1 MAAPKLFDYNSSFGL
16 TRVNPKLT
24 GNVKVT
30 VDSSGGVWLNSFNAN
45 PTLSSE
51 KFKKFQVTGNQTYA
65 NDLYNFFGKGQ
76 TSSDIIFQV
85 GEFTDGSNKSVEKFQ
100 SQYDFFYGAGASTLV
115 DKNYTENFSYLQ
127 PLWLRD
133 ELPEFFVIFKMPE
146 PLSYPY
152 TTNVTTIESGKQ
164 YKVIQD
170 PNSTEPFTISYGTDN
185 SGTSLIWGSNEIF
198 TGISLF
204 TTYSIISG
212 TGKVAE
218 FNELK
223 FQNQVNDVQSF
234 FNSKVLPNASVVATF
249 DLRED
254 TGIGKY
260 IRSIVND
267 KGYKQSPIDFSFQLN
282 TYSYFNGASVK
293 DGVFTSRGELLYD
306 YLIGTEASI
315 QSDFENYVTDGFQR
329 NNVVCSNLLNL
340 EFLFNDPDSDLYTI
354 NRYFGF
360 YVSKNDLGDF
370 LLNGNYFYDFKN
382 SEGNLNLPKPS
393 RNNIGFYNSSTSAYQ
408 SSTGGVRLYYEGS
421 TGWIPGSY
429 DTNVLNPQKLFY
441 VTDKSD
447 NFYSLKRYENFDST
461 TNSWLDNTPSY
472 AQYGPYNGQ
481 SFGITANPQYKNG
494 SVVLSNRS
502 VDLSNFTGVGEKLGS
517 FAGILPK
524 EKGHA
529 NAGIEFLKT
538 LDFDNEI
545 VFKIF
550 WPNGT
555 LSESAGRYDLIKTG
569 EFGGTLVGWKSGSS
583 YNIGNQH
590 YFNGIDGP
598 TYDIAKAFSD
608 CVYSISDVVW
618 DSTYSSSTSIIKTKS
633 SGSKLN
639 TEYRVAV
646 FDDYEYFLSV
656 YSGVWNTNSGYSA
669 TDVVYHN
676 GNYYEAQN
684 TIPGATAG
692 NQNASP
698 EEDTTDW
705 QEYNTFSTSGYLK
718 INGVDASQISGA
730 VPFEGGTDYALS
742 RVAFNISER
751 EKIQEGY
758 WIEVES
764 GRGVTGGVSMIS
776 SITRYVDKPI
786 VDSNG
791 KVTAFTGY
799 QEYLVANLENDQSII
814 NLGSNNNFNVYEM
827 PTVKTGVFTFFD
839 VKEFDFDFWA
849 SNYGITPTAEFHR
862 YFQLVPSQ
870 AGQIKNG
877 VKYLVRSGEA
887 LINKGTVGETVISA
901 GEVFIGTSVDYFE
914 DYSFSST
921 GVGTIVVPAIFT
933 QIPWINTSTT
943 YNVAGI
949 LAEQNLDSFDG
960 FYGIQAINSSAAI
973 SQNNTKDYI
982 FNYGKLDTEYQYLE
996 ENYTKPRA
1004 NRSRIVPYINK
1015 WGYRGGTDA
1024 RGNNYRLNVSPAFS
1038 PTNFS
1043 PSFQKETPDPRYLT
1057 HEWCLLEGV
1066 PQEFP
1071 IDQIENQNNYLPTK
1085 VDLTK
1090 IRSANPAD
1098 SLYFSSFFT
1107 VDPTDYPAPYSS
1119 SSNTTKELFT
1129 PFVYNQSTGF
1139 YDTLFRG
1146 VKISL
1151 KRRSTLTNP
1160 QSDLEKYVPNFRGF
1174 EDYTFASVL
1183 RVVPEDDSSIQ
1194 APVSYEIIENTQQKC
1209 ILFVC
1214 SVVIKDYR
1222 ALPLGY
1228 TGGTGGNPVL
1238 DYTLLYSL
1246 SDKKKDAGISATGA
1260 TSGSILYEID
1270 DIKLSSALDLSITSQ
1285 SSVTPTTNPGF
1296 IYTIPNPSYDTDLR
1310 EEINLIYPA
1319 GGTASLSPTGR
1330 GSFSV
1335 PDISSTYP
1343 WPVGRSQNL
1352 VSFGPVGSNYTF
1364 TIPFAFGSP
1373 VTVPVGPRSAYDGN
1387 PVYQLEG
1394 GEKYFDFI
1402 IKRISLSQIAT
1413 RINNES
1419 PYITYSSYVWNED
1432 SQTTELRT
1440 NYFQIT
1446 LSPPTSLF
1454 RPNGTFPVADYSGP
1468 QTLGQNQPTGYNINT
1483 GGNAYSTDLLRYAGP
1498 YEPLFRKIMM
1508 FKDDKNDT
1516 ISGYSSADLSYRNCT
1531 FAPEKNNF
1539 GVLRNLNYSKVSL
1552 GKNILEKSSNIPS
1565 GPVYPLIGQTP
1576 IDKKDFSIFLSSW
1589 DPGYYNLYTSSTSN
1603 DAVAGTRS
1611 MAERKSFFGSKM
1623 MQTPYTINS
1632 YTFITLEI
1640 SRATGQTDVQKIN
1653 NEAKSALVDIQNIN
1667 QQTSNTGIGQ
1677 LGTVLSSVDLPVFD
1691 EGIYPDVEVFWQK
1704 NQITNTLVGSIRLDR
1719 VLRRFL
1725 LNAGISKVFVDNMI
1739 SEFGVGDPE
1748 NIDDDVKAY
1757 IEQNIFPIYEGITFD
1772 LYVKKTGTALSSTEK
1787 LVRGDL
1793 INPDRIRYSYYL
1805 EPNFNLTRRNALSYT
1820 FELPLESGKN
1830 YSTTFSFRIQKI

>member
-30 VDSSGGVWLNSFNAN
+30 VDSVGGVWLNSFNAN

-65 NDLYNFFGKGQ
+65 NDLYNFFDKGQ
-76 TSSDIIFQV
+76 TPGDTIFQV
-85 GEFTDGSNKSVEKFQ
+85 GEFTDGSNKSVENFQ
-100 SQYDFFYGAGASTLV
+100 SQYDFFYGSGASTLV

-133 ELPEFFVIFKMPE
+133 ELPEFFVIFKMPD

-152 TTNVTTIESGKQ
+152 TTNVNNIESDKQ

-170 PNSTEPFTISYGTDN
+170 PNSTETFTISYGTDN
-185 SGTSLIWGSNEIF
+185 SGSPSIYGPNDIF
-198 TGISLF
+198 TGVSLF
-204 TTYSIISG
+204 TTYSIVSG

-223 FQNQVNDVQSF
+223 FQNDVNDVQSF
-234 FNSKVLPNASVVATF
+234 FNSKVLPNASVIATF

-254 TGIGKY
+254 TSIGKY

-293 DGVFTSRGELLYD
+293 DGVFTSKGELLYD

-315 QSDFENYVTDGFQR
+315 QSDFENYVTNGFQR
-329 NNVVCSNLLNL
+329 NNIICSNLLNL

-354 NRYFGF
+354 NRYLGF
-360 YVSKNDLGDF
+360 YVSKNDLGEF

-382 SEGNLNLPKPS
+382 SEGNLNLPNPS

-441 VTDKSD
+441 ITDKSD
-447 NFYSLKRYENFDST
+447 NFYSLKRFENFDST
-461 TNSWLDNTPSY
+461 SNSWVDNTPIY
-472 AQYGPYNGQ
+472 AQYGPYDGQ
-481 SFGITANPQYKNG
+481 SFGITANTQLKTG
-494 SVVLSNRS
+494 SVVVSNRS
-502 VDLSNFTGVGEKLGS
+502 LDLSKFTGVGDKLGS
-517 FAGILPK
+517 FAGILPRK
-524 EKGHA
+524 NGHA

-538 LDFDNEI
+538 LDFENEI

-590 YFNGIDGP
+590 FFNGIDGP

-608 CVYSISDVVW
+608 CVYSVSDVVW
-618 DSTYSSSTSIIKTKS
+618 DSTYSSSTSIIKIKS

-639 TEYRVAV
+639 SEYRVAV
-646 FDDYEYFLSV
+646 FDDYQYFLGV
-656 YSGVWNTNSGYSA
+656 YSGVWNTTSGYSPGEI
-669 TDVVYHN
+669 VYYN
-676 GNYYEAQN
+676 GNYYESQN
-684 TIPGATAG
+684 TVPAATPGNENPSPAEDAT
-692 NQNASP
+692 N
-698 EEDTTDW
+698 W
-705 QEYNTFSTSGYLK
+705 QPYNTFSSPGYLK
-718 INGVDASQISGA
+718 INDVDASEIFGA
-730 VPFEGGTDYALS
+730 VSFEGGTDYPLS

-758 WIEVES
+758 WVEVES
-764 GRGVTGGVSMIS
+764 GRGITGGVSMIS
-776 SITRYVDKPI
+776 SVTRYVDDPTL
-786 VDSNG
+786 DSSG
-791 KVTAFTGY
+791 KVIAFKGY
-799 QEYLVANLENDQSII
+799 QELLVANLENDQAII

-827 PTVKTGVFTFFD
+827 PTVKTGVFTFYD

-862 YFQLVPSQ
+862 YFQLIPNQ

-877 VKYLVRSGEA
+877 VKYLVRSGQA
-887 LINKGTVGETVISA
+887 LINKGTPGETIVSA
-901 GEVFIGTSVDYFE
+901 GTAFIGSSTDYFE
-914 DYSFSST
+914 DFSFSST
-921 GVGTIVVPAIFT
+921 GVETIVVPAIFT

-960 FYGIQAINSSAAI
+960 FYGIQSINSAAAI
-973 SQNNTKDYI
+973 SQNNTKEYI

-1043 PSFQKETPDPRYLT
+1043 PSFQKENPDPRYLT

-1085 VDLTK
+1085 VDLSK
-1090 IRSANPAD
+1090 IRSADPVD

-1119 SSNTTKELFT
+1119 TSNTTKELFT

-1139 YDTLFRG
+1139 YDSLFRG

-1160 QSDLEKYVPNFRGF
+1160 QNDLEKYVPNFRGF

-1183 RVVPEDDSSIQ
+1183 RVIAEDDSSIQ

-1214 SVVIKDYR
+1214 YVVIKDYR
-1222 ALPLGY
+1222 VLPLGY
-1228 TGGTGGNPVL
+1228 TGATGGNPVV

-1246 SDKKKDAGISATGA
+1246 SDKKKDAGIGSTGA

-1310 EEINLIYPA
+1310 EEINLVYPV
-1319 GGTASLSPTGR
+1319 GGTASLSPTGK

-1373 VTVPVGPRSAYDGN
+1373 VTVPVGPKSAYQGN
-1387 PVYQLEG
+1387 PVYQIEG

-1419 PYITYSSYVWNED
+1419 PYITYSSYIWNEET
-1432 SQTTELRT
+1432 QTTELRS
-1440 NYFQIT
+1440 NYFQIS
-1446 LSPPTSLF
+1446 LIPPTSLF

-1468 QTLGQNQPTGYNINT
+1468 QTLGQNQPTGYNINV
-1483 GGNAYSTDLLRYAGP
+1483 GGNTYSTDLLRYAGP

-1508 FKDDKNDT
+1508 FKNDKTDT

-1552 GKNILEKSSNIPS
+1552 GRNILEKSSNIPS

-1576 IDKKDFSIFLSSW
+1576 IDKKNFSIFLSSW

-1603 DAVAGTRS
+1603 NAVAGTRS

-1640 SRATGQTDVQKIN
+1640 SRTTGQTDVQKIN
-1653 NEAKSALVDIQNIN
+1653 NEAKSALVNIQNIN
-1667 QQTSNTGIGQ
+1667 QQTTNTGVGQ

-1719 VLRRFL
+1719 ILRRFL

-1748 NIDDDVKAY
+1748 NIDDDVKTY
-1757 IEQNIFPIYEGITFD
+1757 IEQNIFPIYEGIAFD
-1772 LYVKKTGTALSSTEK
+1772 LYVKKTGTALTSTEK